1 MSEMEERALWLDGNA
16 LAGLLQECFGTD
28 MTLALCRCRSC
39 HTRSALGA
47 HRAYL
52 GAGAV
57 LRCPACGVAAM
68 RIVSLPE
75 RHVVELSGEWTMGLP
90 AGGP

>member
-1 MSEMEERALWLDGNA
+1 MCERLLWLDGNA
-16 LAGLLQECFGTD
+16 LAGLLHECFGAE
-28 MTLALCRCRSC
+28 MTGAQRRCHAC
-39 HTRSALGA
+39 GTRNALGA

-68 RIVSLPE
+68 LIVSLPG
-75 RHVVELSGEWTMGLP
+75 RHVVELTGEWTLDLP
-90 AGGP
+90 ATDR